1 METPQGETLV
11 WKGHPSWRAM
21 LLFYVKWT
29 IIALIP
35 AAIYVALQAAGQ
47 DSSVTWLGGAT
58 VIALVLVYVIG
69 WVLRRTT
76 RYLVTDRRISIRTGL
91 FARNE
96 RTMHVDRIQNVNM
109 SQNFF
114 QRLLGIGDVDW
125 DTAGTGVGGCRVQV
139 PRHRRS
145 VRAGAARRR
154 IPLAAARPGPHDVRS
169 ARPAERGGVA
179 RNPPP
184 PGRRGVERQRHQ
196 PPPLPRRRRRRA
208 GAGRAVPPASRR

>member
-58 VIALVLVYVIG
+58 VIALILVYVIG

-96 RTMHVDRIQNVNM
+96 RTMHVERIQNVNM
-109 SQNFF
+109 SQNMF

-125 DTAGTGVGGCRVQV
+125 DTAGTGVADAEFRFRGIDD
-139 PRHRRS
+139 PS
-145 VRAGAARRR
+145 ELVRLVDEYHSQQLDPGRTMSGPPAPPSAGA
-154 IPLAAARPGPHDVRS
+154 
-169 ARPAERGGVA
+169 
-179 RNPPP
+179 
-184 PGRRGVERQRHQ
+184 
-196 PPPLPRRRRRRA
+196 
-208 GAGRAVPPASRR
+208 

>member
-125 DTAGTGVGGCRVQV
+125 DTAGTDAPESDFTFRGIDDPSALVRLAD
-139 PRHRRS
+139 RFTLEAM
-145 VRAGAARRR
+145 RAGTGTSTAT
-154 IPLAAARPGPHDVRS
+154 
-169 ARPAERGGVA
+169 
-179 RNPPP
+179 PPP
-184 PGRRGVERQRHQ
+184 
-196 PPPLPRRRRRRA
+196 A
-208 GAGRAVPPASRR
+208 T